1 MTISTS
7 IGEVAEELTPLVDQA
22 PEGGQIQG
30 PRAGWRLAL
39 ASFVENRLAV
49 VGSGIVLFFVLF
61 CFVGPLIYHTNQIT
75 TNFLNSFQTPSSAH
89 LLGTDGSGFDELG
102 RIMEGG
108 QAALEIGLFSSAIA
122 TVIGTLVGAVA
133 GLVGGVVD
141 AVLMR
146 IVDVLL
152 SIPLLFVILII
163 SDRYNGATVFSLSI
177 IIGAFSWLVSARLVR
192 GEVLSL
198 RGRDFVH
205 ASRTMGAGRAH
216 LIYKHLIPNALGVVI
231 VNITFQVADAINLL
245 ALLGFVGYGL
255 NYPAFSWGDMLSNAL
270 NYLQDGYWWVVY
282 PVGICLVV
290 LVMAFNFVGD
300 APLTSACGGAD
311 QAQRE
316 E

>member
-1 MTISTS
+1 MAVSTS
-7 IGEVAEELTPLVDQA
+7 IGEIAEELTPLVEEP

-39 ASFVENRLAV
+39 SSFVENRLAV
-49 VGSGIVLFFVLF
+49 VGAGIVIFFILF
-61 CFVGPLIYHTNQIT
+61 CFVGPLIYHTNQI
-75 TNFLNSFQTPSSAH
+75 NANPANAFNSPSGAN
-89 LLGTDGSGFDELG
+89 LLGTDSNGFDELG

-108 QAALEIGLFSSAIA
+108 QTAIEIGLLSSAIA
-122 TVIGTLVGAVA
+122 TVLGTLVGAIA
-133 GLVGGVVD
+133 GLVGGFID
-141 AVLMR
+141 ALLMR

-163 SDRYNGATVFSLSI
+163 SDRYNGATVLSLSL

-198 RGRDFVH
+198 RERDFIQ
-205 ASRTMGAGRAH
+205 ASQTMGAGRSH

-245 ALLGFVGYGL
+245 ALLGFIGYGL
-255 NYPAFSWGDMLSNAL
+255 NYPQFSWGDMLSNAI

-282 PVGICLVV
+282 PVGICLVA
-290 LVMAFNFVGD
+290 LVMAFNFIGD
-300 APLTSACGGAD
+300 ALRDTVD
-311 QAQRE
+311 VRMRRR
-316 E
+316 